1 MLLIK
6 TEVEGRE
13 PSVVD
18 PVYLALKKATGIH
31 ARRSSSAFGEDSTP
45 SPRNLSQG
53 SLQDSGFSE
62 ASYST
67 GSMVRSTP
75 LLPQTGFSQNGRKRP
90 PKLQKQ
96 MKSLSLDCAEPNT
109 TTMRSNITKSSTR
122 NFLIKLNSTAE
133 NRLSGNSVS
142 RLNSSGDL
150 SDWNRSRS
158 PSGPPSRS
166 TPHRVCSPNVNHVQY
181 IVVHEYYKD
190 DVALRFGDVIDVV
203 DNGDP
208 LWLHGYNLSNRRE
221 KLLCFPSHIVTTMQP
236 GEQPMITTQTVYSTE
251 VKERIYRD
259 TVVFA
264 QPDTIADGRVLV
276 RTEHNVFLRCPLQH
290 VRLL

>member
-1 MLLIK
+1 MPATLL
-6 TEVEGRE
+6 EV
-13 PSVVD
+13 PVVD
-18 PVYLALKKATGIH
+18 PVYLALKQATGIYG
-31 ARRSSSAFGEDSTP
+31 RRSSSGFGDDTTP

-62 ASYST
+62 ASYSA

-75 LLPQTGFSQNGRKRP
+75 LLPQSGIGPSGRKRP

-96 MKSLSLDCAEPNT
+96 MKSLSLDCAEPSPPIINT
-109 TTMRSNITKSSTR
+109 IRSNFTESKPGV
-122 NFLIKLNSTAE
+122 NSA
-133 NRLSGNSVS
+133 S

-150 SDWNRSRS
+150 SDWGRSRS

-166 TPHRVCSPNVNHVQY
+166 TPHRVCSPNTNQVQY

-190 DVALRFGDVIDVV
+190 DVALRFGDAINVV

-208 LWLHGYNLSNRRE
+208 LWLHGYNLSNRKDR
-221 KLLCFPSHIVTTMQP
+221 LICFPSHTVTTMQP
-236 GEQPMITTQTVYSTE
+236 GEQPMLTTQTIYSPE

-264 QPDTIADGRVLV
+264 QPDTISEGRVLV
-276 RTEHNVFLRCPLQH
+276 RTEHNVFVRCPLQH